1 MYGVDREIER
11 VLQSLDETSR
21 LENSR
26 AVTVPAG
33 ELMSAITWDTGV
45 FFNILLRG
53 MRAKNVLEIGT
64 STGFST
70 IWLAEAI
77 HGGSV
82 ITIEADSKKRS
93 RAQANFKKAGLEG
106 RIKIQ
111 SGDAQDVLNS
121 MSSSGEYNLF
131 FDFVLIDADKENIPL
146 YFDMILPMIRVGGI
160 IATDN
165 MTHPK
170 KFTHM
175 MERFAESVRQN
186 PTVRTVTIPIGN
198 GEELT
203 IKI

>member
-1 MYGVDREIER
+1 
-11 VLQSLDETSR
+11 
-21 LENSR
+21 
-26 AVTVPAG
+26 
-33 ELMSAITWDTGV
+33 MSAITWDTGV

-77 HGGSV
+77 HDGGI

-146 YFDMILPMIRVGGI
+146 YFDMVLPMIRAGGI

-170 KFTHM
+170 KFAHM